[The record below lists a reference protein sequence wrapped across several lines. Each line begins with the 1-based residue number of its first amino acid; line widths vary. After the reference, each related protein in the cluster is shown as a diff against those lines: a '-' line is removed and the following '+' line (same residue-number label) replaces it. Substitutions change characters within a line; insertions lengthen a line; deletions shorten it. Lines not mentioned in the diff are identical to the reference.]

1 MKWAVCANKNQL
13 DEKFMSKIPYRKVK
27 LMTILNM
34 ADKKVLI
41 QKRAVNID
49 SV

>member
-1 MKWAVCANKNQL
+1 MKWAICANKNQL
-13 DEKFMSKIPYRKVK
+13 GEKFIEKVK

-41 QKRAVNID
+41 QKRAVNIN